1 MQTIGIL
8 DKKEDMNKYKNS
20 IKTLQNM
27 GIKVI
32 LSTGIQRQDAV
43 DIAIETGILKP
54 EHEKICGAV
63 IEGADIRSIYN
74 GREAKNMNGFDIT
87 PEYLSVVY
95 RATAEDRCALI
106 DYLSKVH
113 PGRMT
118 SETPNTGMTQE
129 NLRLQPPV
137 ATVGAIGSGDNDV
150 KML

>member
-1 MQTIGIL
+1 MYYPSFQAKLHYQQNNELGIDWYNNNNYNDN
-8 DKKEDMNKYKNS
+8 DKDNNNDKGEP
-20 IKTLQNM
+20 L
-27 GIKVI
+27 VV
-32 LSTGIQRQDAV
+32 TGYTNGHGAAV
-43 DIAIETGILKP
+43 GGLVPSLT
-54 EHEKICGAV
+54 
-63 IEGADIRSIYN
+63 
-74 GREAKNMNGFDIT
+74 KNMNGFDIT